1 MKKNDFIKEVL
12 ANLPEDLKL
21 SQKSLNELLDI
32 TFDTLTDV
40 VVKNEKF
47 IYPGF
52 GTFTLKARAARDGI
66 NPKTKEKIKIE
77 ASKSIGFK
85 PATKLKEKL
94 N

>member
-12 ANLPEDLKL
+12 SNLPEDLKL
-21 SQKSLNELLDI
+21 SQKTLNELLDI

-40 VVKNEKF
+40 VIKEEKF
-47 IYPGF
+47 AYPGF
-52 GTFTLKARAARDGI
+52 GTFSLKSRAARDGI
-66 NPKTKEKIKIE
+66 NPKTKEKIKIK

>member
-32 TFDTLTDV
+32 TFETLTDV
-40 VVKNEKF
+40 VIKDEKF
-47 IYPGF
+47 AYPGF
-52 GTFTLKARAARDGI
+52 GTFSLKSRAARDGI
-66 NPKTKEKIKIE
+66 NPKTKKKIKIK
-77 ASKSIGFK
+77 ASKSMGFK